1 MTDRNDSLVADY
13 LARVSRATAG
23 MSEDRRDELVRD
35 LLEHIETSRADLP
48 AETEAEVRGILER
61 LGDPAV
67 IARAAAEEDG
77 LAPREDVEP
86 PDARRRRHIRLVVI
100 IVGIIVAGALVVG
113 AIFFA
118 QDNEGGSGVALPA
131 EGISSNTVSRQ
142 LTVELHGQLF
152 SQRAS

>member
-23 MSEDRRDELVRD
+23 LAADRRDELVRD
-35 LLEHIETSRADLP
+35 LREHIETSRADLP

-77 LAPREDVEP
+77 LAPVPGVERSGERP
-86 PDARRRRHIRLVVI
+86 AARRRRRLRLVVI
-100 IVGIIVAGALVVG
+100 IAAIIVALALVVV
-113 AIFFA
+113 ALFFT
-118 QDNEGGSGVALPA
+118 QHNEGGSGTALPA
-131 EGISSNTVSRQ
+131 EGFSSKTVSKQFKVDVR
-142 LTVELHGQLF
+142 
-152 SQRAS
+152 